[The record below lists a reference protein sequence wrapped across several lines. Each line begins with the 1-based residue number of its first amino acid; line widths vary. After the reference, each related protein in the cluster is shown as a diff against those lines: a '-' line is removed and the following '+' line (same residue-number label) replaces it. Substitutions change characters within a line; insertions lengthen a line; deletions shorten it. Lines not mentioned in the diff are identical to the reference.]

1 MGHAKDVSDVL
12 EMAHIA
18 HGIGMGGRKS
28 ADTLDAVGML
38 CRLHHDLLD
47 GRNMT
52 GKRVEIAGLLTNIIR
67 SSRRIWPTDPAI
79 PVD

>member
-1 MGHAKDVSDVL
+1 M
-12 EMAHIA
+12 
-18 HGIGMGGRKS
+18 
-28 ADTLDAVGML
+28 GML

-67 SSRRIWPTDPAI
+67 SSQAYLAD
-79 PVD
+79 